1 MRTREE
7 IERECAALGVK
18 LGPGEQVLIIGHAPF
33 PQHFLR
39 ELCEFL
45 AQMVSL
51 AWERSDFFDSEPE
64 TWWGKLSDQGKQNAQ
79 ELFNLCLKGYPRT
92 KKAASEPI
100 ISTRC
105 FEISPALLQ
114 DGWYSDKEIEKVLSV
129 ACLALAGLFD
139 GQEISAAEIIERL
152 IAGMKPLIDLCE
164 WLEAELQAD
173 VASLESFAEFLAGR
187 SATYADAILEF
198 YLPHTPANTLE
209 KLFTEIS
216 TNEARDVLVHP
227 LIDPPYP
234 KSLLRLHLLSHLI
247 IDQPKGTTKRIDQQ
261 LTRSIKKGFPEKISS
276 SSYYETPRRELEML
290 VGHDPAKA
298 LQLSLL
304 LESKESAIPVA
315 ELARRLPGEFN
326 DTDLSKKVSR
336 LQQDLGLVSE
346 NNPLLTFLRKI
357 GYSHG
362 IIEAE

>member
-1 MRTREE
+1 M
-7 IERECAALGVK
+7 
-18 LGPGEQVLIIGHAPF
+18 
-33 PQHFLR
+33 
-39 ELCEFL
+39 
-45 AQMVSL
+45 
-51 AWERSDFFDSEPE
+51 SDR
-64 TWWGKLSDQGKQNAQ
+64 GKQNAR
-79 ELFNLCLKGYPRT
+79 ELFDLCSKGYHHT
-92 KKAASEPI
+92 KKAAYEPI

-105 FEISPALLQ
+105 LEISPAILQ
-114 DGWYSDKEIEKVLSV
+114 GGWYADNEMEEILRVS
-129 ACLALAGLFD
+129 CLALAGLFD

-216 TNEARDVLVHP
+216 TNAARDVLAHP

-247 IDQPKGTTKRIDQQ
+247 IDQPKDTTKRIDQQ
-261 LTRSIKKGFPEKISS
+261 LTRSIEKGFPEKISS
-276 SSYYETPRRELEML
+276 NCYYESPRRELEML
-290 VGHDPAKA
+290 AAHDPVKA

-304 LESKESAIPVA
+304 LESKETGIPVT
-315 ELARRLPGEFN
+315 ELARRLPGGFDEI
-326 DTDLSKKVSR
+326 DVSKKVSR
-336 LQQDLGLVSE
+336 LRQDLSVVSE
-346 NNPLLTFLRKI
+346 NNPHLKFLRKI
-357 GYSHG
+357 GYSRG
-362 IIEAE
+362 IMKAE